1 MRASPSRTVA
11 APPSDEI
18 RLLAEFREGSATF
31 PHLLRPLRPYQ
42 ARGALFAACRG
53 RVVLA
58 DEMGLGKSAQAIAA
72 ALLLARRA
80 GVRRVLVLCPSG
92 HVQGWMD
99 EIAAVT
105 DRPVGGPDDAIP
117 EGDPSFRVAPLASA
131 WRDRRL
137 LAASPP
143 DLVVLDQAYRVAR
156 WEGRLGRG
164 ILALRSPY
172 VIALTGVAS
181 ECDPEWI
188 HPLVRL
194 LAPGAL
200 DADDAHAARYLR
212 LDDREAVAGVR
223 HLDELRRRLATV
235 ALRRRAEEVSQE
247 LPGVIESIVPAAD
260 SVNPD
265 PGGGARSRLDALRR
279 PAAAGRT
286 AELHYLL
293 RELVKANGHRV
304 VVFAQDADLV
314 CAATPVCERLKVGH
328 ACLWSRLS
336 PAEEREVSRQFLLHP
351 DLRVFVGTDD
361 AIPEAV
367 LAATRHRIC
376 LDVPWSRAAF
386 DRRGSGGP
394 APVHRIQLLSRR
406 PVESALLAW
415 HRSGAQPDPAALL
428 RARPRELLAR
438 LLGRG
443 ARR

>member
-1 MRASPSRTVA
+1 MRVA
-11 APPSDEI
+11 PVLTPVPPPDDEL
-18 RLLAEFREGSATF
+18 RLLQELRDGKMRF

-105 DRPVGGPDDAIP
+105 DRPVGGPDEAIP
-117 EGDPSFRVAPLASA
+117 DGDPSFRVAPLASA
-131 WRDRRL
+131 WSDRRT
-137 LAASPP
+137 LAAAPP

-156 WEGRLGRG
+156 WDGRLGRG

-172 VIALTGVAS
+172 LFALTGAPS
-181 ECDPEWI
+181 ECDPAWI
-188 HPLVRL
+188 HPLVQL

-200 DADDAHAARYLR
+200 DPEEVHAERYLR
-212 LDDREAVAGVR
+212 LDDREAVVGAR
-223 HLDELRRRLATV
+223 HLDELRRRLSRV
-235 ALRRRAEEVSQE
+235 VLRRRAEEVAGE
-247 LPGVIESIVPAAD
+247 LPGLIESIVPVAD
-260 SVNPD
+260 SAHAD
-265 PGGGARSRLDALRR
+265 PGGPVRARLEDLRR
-279 PAAAGRT
+279 PDAAGRT

-314 CAATPVCERLKVGH
+314 CAAAPVCERLKVGH
-328 ACLWSRLS
+328 ACLWNRLS
-336 PAEEREVSRQFLLHP
+336 PAEDREVSRQFLLHP
-351 DLRVFVGTDD
+351 DLRVFVATDR
-361 AIPEAV
+361 AVPEAV

-386 DRRGSGGP
+386 DRRAAGGP

-406 PVESALLAW
+406 PVETALLAW

-428 RARPRELLAR
+428 RERPRELLAR
-438 LLGRG
+438 LLS
-443 ARR
+443 

>member
-1 MRASPSRTVA
+1 MRASPSRIAA
-11 APPSDEI
+11 APPSDEV
-18 RLLAEFREGSATF
+18 RLLEEFREGRATF
-31 PHLLRPLRPYQ
+31 PHLRRPLRPYQ

-80 GVRRVLVLCPSG
+80 GVRRVLVLCPSS

-105 DRPVGGPDDAIP
+105 DQPVGGPDEAIADGNP
-117 EGDPSFRVAPLASA
+117 TFRVAPLACA
-131 WRDRRL
+131 WRDRRSL
-137 LAASPP
+137 SAAPP

-156 WEGRLGRG
+156 WDGRLGRG

-172 VIALTGVAS
+172 LIALTGVAS

-188 HPLVRL
+188 RPLVQL

-200 DADDAHAARYLR
+200 DPDEVHCERYLR

-223 HLDELRRRLATV
+223 HLDELRRRLARV
-235 ALRRRAEEVSQE
+235 ALRRRAEELAGE
-247 LPGVIESIVPAAD
+247 LPGVIESIAPVAD
-260 SVNPD
+260 SASPD
-265 PGGGARSRLDALRR
+265 PGGPVRGRLEALRR
-279 PAAAGRT
+279 PDAAGRT

-304 VVFAQDADLV
+304 VVIAQEADLV

-328 ACLWSRLS
+328 ACLWSRLA

-351 DLRVFVGTDD
+351 DLRVFVATDG
-361 AIPEAV
+361 AVPEAV
-367 LAATRHRIC
+367 LRATRHRIC

-386 DRRGSGGP
+386 DRRASGGP

-406 PVESALLAW
+406 PVEAALLAW

-428 RARPRELLAR
+428 RSRPRELLSR
-438 LLGRG
+438 LLS
-443 ARR
+443 